1 MNTAQGN
8 LSDGSKPVTTSQPV
22 AGGITAPSGVG
33 KEGETHPAPKEVVQE
48 VVNEIELPK
57 EVSDA
62 GVEKKGD
69 VIVEL
74 PPDVKRLGVTQT
86 GPTAPLVASTPSLQ
100 VSLPI
105 SDNQVVVG
113 LHAQVTSALR
123 WLALWCVKKLAKA
136 HLALKVIHG
145 KIVRVPEKI

>member
-8 LSDGSKPVTTSQPV
+8 LTDGSKPVTASQPV
-22 AGGITAPSGVG
+22 SGSFTAPSPVG
-33 KEGETHPAPKEVVQE
+33 KEGETLSVPKEAVQE
-48 VVNEIELPK
+48 VVSEIELTK
-57 EVSDA
+57 EVVDA
-62 GVEKKGD
+62 GVEKQGD

-74 PPDVKRLGVTQT
+74 PPDVKKLGVIQT
-86 GPTAPLVASTPSLQ
+86 GSTTPLVTSTPTVQ

-145 KIVRVPEKI
+145 KIVRVPQKL